1 MNLLSNLKDSVVD
14 SIDRWAETP
23 YKEEEEEGVNPIG
36 YVQDIY
42 NDIDSVFKNIY
53 QITRNGFV
61 VVKNLPSLGCKLSK
75 GDEEFLCNDEDD
87 TNFMCN
93 LAKKKKKVICG
104 VTNYIDPFTIVERL
118 KNMVTGSN
126 NSQEGGK
133 LPKFNPRY
141 LKNVKTNNLINS
153 KKPPVNNT
161 MGVKLK
167 KRI

>member
-1 MNLLSNLKDSVVD
+1 M
-14 SIDRWAETP
+14 
-23 YKEEEEEGVNPIG
+23 
-36 YVQDIY
+36 
-42 NDIDSVFKNIY
+42 
-53 QITRNGFV
+53 
-61 VVKNLPSLGCKLSK
+61 SK

-93 LAKKKKKVICG
+93 LARKKKVICG
-104 VTNYIDPFTIVERL
+104 ITNYIDPFTIVERL

-141 LKNVKTNNLINS
+141 LKNVKTNNSINS

-167 KRI
+167 KNLNNKITIFCKYIMKNWKSNRGLLITEKNDNSIHKSESNTDKYNEKKMNYTIF